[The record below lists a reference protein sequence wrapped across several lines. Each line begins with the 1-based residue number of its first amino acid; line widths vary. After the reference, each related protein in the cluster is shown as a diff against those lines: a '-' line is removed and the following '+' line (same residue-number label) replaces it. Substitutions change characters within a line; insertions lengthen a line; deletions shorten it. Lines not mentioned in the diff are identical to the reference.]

1 VKSTPDGA
9 EITVDEKYMG
19 SMPSTLRLVAGDHR
33 VRLDKDGY
41 RTWEKTLTVSSGKS
55 ATVNASLQ
63 VSNP

>member
-1 VKSTPDGA
+1 
-9 EITVDEKYMG
+9 MG